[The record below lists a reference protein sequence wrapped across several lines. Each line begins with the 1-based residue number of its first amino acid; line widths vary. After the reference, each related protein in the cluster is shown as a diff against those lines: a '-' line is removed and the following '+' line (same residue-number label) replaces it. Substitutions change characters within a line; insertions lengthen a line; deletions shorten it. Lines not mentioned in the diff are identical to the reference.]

1 MYHGSNFAA
10 RRFVA
15 VTPPHATS
23 PINAETYRGLP
34 PLAGLCS
41 LADAARPGLS
51 VEECA
56 RRLKR
61 YHYALKRLHEIFTA
75 RITAEPIYELKTA
88 FSHHAYLCA
97 EHTAA
102 VARRVGELREPPLGL
117 DDVPDANLAVF
128 FDEVLAAAGTA
139 ELVVGLYEKALP
151 ALTYALSKHIADA
164 NPLFDAPS
172 VRPSRFALLELDD
185 MNAFGEQ
192 AVGALVDEP
201 ARAAMGDWPAF
212 LDACLEATGGI
223 DGTGDIA
230 PAPLPRRRS
239 AKPPAYDAVP
249 RRDERFIDSYNAGV
263 NAEAF
268 LYDPRYPA
276 RAKTLMMFY
285 KRLRE
290 IDVPEMMASIIHETR
305 GKPWDYYLEMSRQL
319 WDEARHA
326 MMGQVG
332 FVAHAIDWTQIPI
345 NFTWSLN
352 LNTQISAIERH
363 AVLFFIEQGLMPR
376 TGKRFEWEVATESGD
391 ALAARIQDYDWADEV
406 LHSQI
411 GRRWYVT
418 QMPNLAESLR
428 YGDECWTKIVSHWQR
443 YLAEGKTRHRN
454 WWPELYKSACE
465 RWHVAPD
472 PAALAFA
479 ETYEAKRADLQE
491 LPASG

>member
-1 MYHGSNFAA
+1 MKPSATPDATIDA
-10 RRFVA
+10 R
-15 VTPPHATS
+15 
-23 PINAETYRGLP
+23 TYRGIP
-34 PLAGLCS
+34 PLAGVSS
-41 LADAARPGLS
+41 LDEATRPGLA
-51 VEECA
+51 VEECV

-61 YHYALKRLHEIFTA
+61 YHYAFKRLHQIFTA
-75 RITAEPIYELKTA
+75 RITAEPIYELKVA

-97 EHTAA
+97 EHTTALA
-102 VARRVGELREPPLGL
+102 KRVSELREPPLGL

-128 FDEVLAAAGTA
+128 FDEILAAANTP

-151 ALTYALSKHIADA
+151 ALTYALSKHVADA

-172 VRPSRFALLELDD
+172 VRLCRFALLELDD
-185 MNAFGEQ
+185 LNAFGEQ
-192 AVGALVDEP
+192 AVAALVDEP
-201 ARAAMGDWPAF
+201 ASAAMGDWPAF
-212 LDACLEATGGI
+212 LDACLDAAGGI

-239 AKPPAYDAVP
+239 ANPPAYDAVP

-332 FVAHAIDWTQIPI
+332 FVAHGIDWTRIPI

-418 QMPNLAESLR
+418 QMPNLAEAMA
-428 YGDECWTKIVSHWQR
+428 YGDRCWTKIVSHWQR
-443 YLAEGKTRHRN
+443 YLAEGKTQHRN
-454 WWPELYKSACE
+454 WWPELYRTACA
-465 RWHVAPD
+465 RWRIEPD
-472 PAALAFA
+472 AQALAFA